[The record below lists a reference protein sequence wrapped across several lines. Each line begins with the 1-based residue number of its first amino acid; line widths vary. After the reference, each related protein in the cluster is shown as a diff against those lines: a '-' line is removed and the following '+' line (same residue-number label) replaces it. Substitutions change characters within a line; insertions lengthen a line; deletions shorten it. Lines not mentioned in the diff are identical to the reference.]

1 MEIESGGGTRESA
14 SIGQPGRRRSATVD
28 RVVIA
33 IAIIAVA
40 AATAY
45 ATWRALAAPA
55 DDDIA
60 PADTGDVV
68 TLAKGGS
75 EVDLVANLV
84 PGKYTIYD
92 FYADWCPPCR
102 ALDVELRGMASR
114 RADLAIRRIDIV
126 DWTTPV
132 VKQHGFESLPF
143 IVLFGPD
150 GQEISRGD
158 RALFDVMERFAET
171 PR

>member
-1 MEIESGGGTRESA
+1 MNSDSGIIERPDETPRRTRM
-14 SIGQPGRRRSATVD
+14 D
-28 RVVIA
+28 RALIA
-33 IAIIAVA
+33 MVLL
-40 AATAY
+40 AATAALLY
-45 ATWRALAAPA
+45 ATYRALWAPSEV
-55 DDDIA
+55 DIA
-60 PADTGDVV
+60 PADSGDVV
-68 TLAKGGS
+68 TLAKGD

-102 ALDVELRGMASR
+102 ALDVEFRAMASR
-114 RADLAIRRIDIV
+114 HENLAVRRIDII

-150 GQEISRGD
+150 GVEISRGD
-158 RALFDVMERFAET
+158 RALFEVMELFGERQT
-171 PR
+171 P